1 MSEKTENPSNPLDML
16 KWLIVIGLLGG
27 VVAGNYMYEE
37 YSVLY
42 RALAAVVT
50 VVIAGFIAASTEK
63 GSTFINFA
71 KDSKTEVRKVVWPTR
86 QEAMQTTGIVLVAVF
101 IVGLILYFLDMIIVE
116 VVSLITGLGI

>member
-37 YSVLY
+37 FSVLY
-42 RALAAVVT
+42 RALAIVAT
-50 VVIAGFIAASTEK
+50 VVVAGFIAASTVK
-63 GSTFINFA
+63 GSTFIAFA
-71 KDSKTEVRKVVWPTR
+71 KDAKTEVRKVVWPTR
-86 QEAMQTTGIVLVAVF
+86 QETVQTTGIVLVAVF